1 MKDSDTQ
8 IQVKGGEEKMD
19 EIQQTIFRE
28 VCPHCGKEITSLSRT
43 QAEYN
48 FKAHLLSCKLNPENI
63 SNGKQ

>member
-28 VCPHCGKEITSLSRT
+28 VCPHCGKEITSLSKV
-43 QAEYN
+43 QVESN
-48 FKAHLLSCKLNPENI
+48 FKFHVQYCKLNPN
-63 SNGKQ
+63 SLKNGKQ